1 MEHAS
6 LTKEI
11 IGSGMKVHGVLGPG
25 FVEVVYRNALAYE
38 LHKHGLSFERE
49 RHLTVHYDGIIVGD
63 FSADFLVEGLVLIEV
78 KATRAIV
85 PRDEAQLINY
95 LTAIELE
102 VGLLMN
108 FGTPRLE
115 FKRKTRTYRRRP
127 NSRGQ
132 DGQDGQDVQDAIE
145 EMARVL

>member
-1 MEHAS
+1 
-6 LTKEI
+6 
-11 IGSGMKVHGVLGPG
+11 
-25 FVEVVYRNALAYE
+25 
-38 LHKHGLSFERE
+38 
-49 RHLTVHYDGIIVGD
+49 
-63 FSADFLVEGLVLIEV
+63 LVLIEV

-85 PRDEAQLINY
+85 PRDEAQLVNY

-132 DGQDGQDVQDAIE
+132 DGQDGQDVQDVIE

>member
-6 LTKEI
+6 VTKEI

-25 FVEVVYRNALAYE
+25 FVEVVYRNALA
-38 LHKHGLSFERE
+38 H
-49 RHLTVHYDGIIVGD
+49 
-63 FSADFLVEGLVLIEV
+63 
-78 KATRAIV
+78 
-85 PRDEAQLINY
+85 Y

-132 DGQDGQDVQDAIE
+132 DGQDGQDVQDVQDVIE